1 MRVEGIA
8 ALVTGGASGLGL
20 AAARV
25 LAASGARVTICDLPG
40 FAGEAAAASFGGRF
54 VAADVTSEAE
64 VGAALDA
71 AATLGEVRAC
81 VHCAGRAGTLR
92 VVNRDGSPGSL
103 AEYEAVLRVNL
114 TGSFN
119 VLRLA
124 AARMAR
130 LDPRDGE
137 RGAVV
142 LTASIAGYEGQVGQ
156 VSYASSKAGV
166 IGLTLVAA
174 RDLAGRLIR
183 VNTVAPGLFD
193 TPLLASLSE
202 PVRESLGAAVP
213 NPARLG
219 SPEEFAR
226 LVLHLVENPYLNGE
240 TVRLD
245 GALRMAPR

>member
-1 MRVEGIA
+1 M
-8 ALVTGGASGLGL
+8 
-20 AAARV
+20 
-25 LAASGARVTICDLPG
+25 
-40 FAGEAAAASFGGRF
+40 
-54 VAADVTSEAE
+54 
-64 VGAALDA
+64 
-71 AATLGEVRAC
+71 
-81 VHCAGRAGTLR
+81 
-92 VVNRDGSPGSL
+92 
-103 AEYEAVLRVNL
+103 
-114 TGSFN
+114 
-119 VLRLA
+119 LRLA

-130 LDPRDGE
+130 LEPRDGE

-193 TPLLASLSE
+193 TPMMASLPE
-202 PVRESLGAAVP
+202 PVRASLGAAVP

-219 SPEEFAR
+219 LPEEFAR